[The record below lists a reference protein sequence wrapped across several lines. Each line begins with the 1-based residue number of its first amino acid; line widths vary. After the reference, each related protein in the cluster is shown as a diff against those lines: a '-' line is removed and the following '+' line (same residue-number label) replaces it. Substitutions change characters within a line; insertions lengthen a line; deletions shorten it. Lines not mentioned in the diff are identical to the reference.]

1 MRNKISER
9 IKIINKRFIPKAKSF
24 LKIRMNLSDGWKG
37 ASICLSVVSL
47 IVFFIQSVYLFYS
60 HGAIDFIGA
69 YLIIIV
75 VVLILSI
82 IIVAILKLINRMP
95 GTFTVIYLGS
105 FILLCLSFFSSTLPM
120 MATAFFIAL
129 NFSFL
134 GGLIYKFGKGDY
146 RHSRF
151 LKKIAMAF
159 IVAFLAVFV
168 VSGAFYLGREGKY
181 TSVESRA
188 IVDNKNKGMNLDNP
202 TLTGQYSV
210 KTLTYGSGKDFH
222 NVRYSNFNSLTTDT
236 VDGSAFV
243 SGWSK
248 LREKY
253 LGFGPKEMPLNGVVW
268 YPEGNAPFPLV
279 VVAHGNHLM
288 TEESETGYEY
298 IGRLLSS
305 RGFIVVSIDENF
317 LNMSLYDD
325 LLVFKGLKEE
335 NDARAFVILEHIRQ
349 WKDFNTDK
357 DNIFYNKVDMNNIAL
372 IGHSR
377 GGEAVAVAAEFNKL
391 NSYPDNGNIK
401 FNYNYNIKSV
411 VAIAPTDGQYKPAKR
426 STELKDIN
434 YLVFH
439 GAHDMDVTSFIGS
452 GQYDRVSFT
461 GEKDCFKAA
470 VYIDKANHGQFNSN
484 WGRKD
489 GVGLGNKLFNLK
501 QLMPQEEQQ
510 QIAKVLVISFIET
523 TLRNKLEYRNLFKNI
538 SYAEAWLPDVRFIN
552 NYLDSNTRL
561 IATFEED
568 ADLNSAT
575 ISGTKLSG
583 SDFKL
588 WREKRIEM
596 KAGQKQNSAAD
607 LEWDTEEGGKAP
619 AYSVEFKDSNIKLLE
634 NSKIVFSMADDSSSS
649 PVQFKVKVVD
659 KGGRSAELPF
669 VLPSM
674 IEGEIFKKPLSYL
687 VQTKE
692 PVFQSFEIC
701 IKDIKDINLDFNV
714 KEISSIIF
722 IFDNKEKGHI
732 LIDDIGVR
740 EEINNG

>member
-1 MRNKISER
+1 MGNKISER
-9 IKIINKRFIPKAKSF
+9 IKVINKRIISKSKVF
-24 LKIRMNLSDGWKG
+24 LKARLKLSDGWKG
-37 ASICLSVVSL
+37 ASICLAFASL
-47 IVFFIQSVYLFYS
+47 ILFLMQSVYMFFS
-60 HGAIDFIGA
+60 HGAIDLIKA
-69 YLIIIV
+69 YLIIILI
-75 VVLILSI
+75 VLILSI
-82 IIVAILKLINRMP
+82 VIVAIFKLINRMP
-95 GTFTVIYLGS
+95 GTFAVIFLGS
-105 FILLCLSFFSSTLPM
+105 FILLCFSFFSPSLPM
-120 MATAFFIAL
+120 MITAFFIAL
-129 NFSFL
+129 IFSLL
-134 GGLIYKFGKGDY
+134 GGLIYKFGKGNY
-146 RHSRF
+146 RHSRL
-151 LKKIAMAF
+151 LKKVSAASIASL
-159 IVAFLAVFV
+159 LAAAV

-181 TSVESRA
+181 SSVESRA
-188 IVDNKNKGMNLDNP
+188 IVDNKIKGMNLDNP

-222 NVRYSNFNSLTTDT
+222 NISYSNTNSITTST

-253 LGFGPKEMPLNGVVW
+253 LGFGPKEMPLNGIVW
-268 YPEGNAPFPLV
+268 YPEGNGTFPLV

-288 TEESETGYEY
+288 TEESEAGYEY
-298 IGRLLSS
+298 IGRLLAS
-305 RGFIVVSIDENF
+305 RGYIVVSIDENF

-349 WKDFNTDK
+349 WKDFNTNK
-357 DNIFYNKVDMNNIAL
+357 NNIFYNKVDMNNIAL

-401 FNYNYNIKSV
+401 FNYNFNIKSV

-452 GQYDRVSFT
+452 SQYDRVSFT

-470 VYIDKANHGQFNSN
+470 VYIDKANHGQFNNN

-510 QIAKVLVISFIET
+510 QIAKVLAISFIET
-523 TLRNKLEYRNLFKNI
+523 TLRNKLEYRSLFKNI
-538 SYAEAWLPDVRFIN
+538 NYAEAWLPETRFIN
-552 NYLDSNTRL
+552 NYLDSNTKL

-588 WREKRIEM
+588 WKEKRIEM
-596 KAGQKQNSAAD
+596 KAGQKQNSAVD
-607 LEWDTEEGGKAP
+607 LEWDKVLDGKA
-619 AYSVEFKDSNIKLLE
+619 ATYSVEFKDSNIKLLE

-659 KGGRSAELPF
+659 KSGRSAELPF

-687 VQTKE
+687 VPTKE
-692 PVFQSFEIC
+692 PVFQSFEISL
-701 IKDIKDINLDFNV
+701 KDIKNINLDFNI

-732 LIDDIGVR
+732 LIDDIGVS